1 MLLVKYLINLLL
13 DQYFLV
19 ISSKTM
25 KSKHPAIVAAFLLLN
40 LGLLTSCSKSSIP
53 VASTSGTAPDT
64 KSTPVAKDNANS
76 VGGPLAQ
83 KLQGKPVIVD
93 IYASWCAACKN
104 IAPTISQLRDK
115 YAGKVEFVVL
125 DVSDRATTTQAETTA
140 KELGLSSFLTSSKAQ
155 TGSLAIIDPANGK
168 ILSQH
173 HNNPDLV
180 AYTKVLDPIVAK

>member
-1 MLLVKYLINLLL
+1 
-13 DQYFLV
+13 
-19 ISSKTM
+19 M
-25 KSKHPAIVAAFLLLN
+25 KSQHPALLAAFLLLS
-40 LGLLTSCSKSSIP
+40 LGMLTSCSKPSTP
-53 VASTSGTAPDT
+53 VTSTSEAVTEA
-64 KSTPVAKDNANS
+64 KSTPAAKENTNS
-76 VGGPLAQ
+76 VGAPLAQ

-104 IAPTISQLRDK
+104 IAPTISQLQEK

-140 KELGLSSFLTSSKAQ
+140 KELGLSSFLASSKAQ